1 MSAMLTA
8 GHGPGSRAAMS
19 MSPDSA
25 RHHASA
31 LGVAAVSQSASGSRA
46 ARSSA
51 TSRECMRG
59 GPGGLWA
66 ASCSSSS
73 TKVAGGGSG
82 ASRAERVPAARR
94 ADPSRNA
101 RQAAARSSSGTPESS
116 LTTRSIFASRCAH
129 FATVSTSAAITS
141 AVPFVTSSRSSSRF
155 SRPAPIR
162 SSGLGEA
169 SGLAPRAVAGTMPAS
184 ALPGG
189 GRSAA
194 HVDPTDERLC
204 AAIQPTSSSCAVDS
218 TGSGSTRRASGLSC
232 GSVPSR
238 RATTMPT
245 RAAPRSGAR
254 VRCPGASVQ
263 PSGTR

>member
-1 MSAMLTA
+1 MSRLTTRNTRRRAARVSRIARDSGGVSGSRLRMPRVSAMLTA

-82 ASRAERVPAARR
+82 ASSAERVPAARR

-116 LTTRSIFASRCAH
+116 LTTRSIFASR
-129 FATVSTSAAITS
+129 
-141 AVPFVTSSRSSSRF
+141 
-155 SRPAPIR
+155 
-162 SSGLGEA
+162 
-169 SGLAPRAVAGTMPAS
+169 
-184 ALPGG
+184 
-189 GRSAA
+189 
-194 HVDPTDERLC
+194 
-204 AAIQPTSSSCAVDS
+204 
-218 TGSGSTRRASGLSC
+218 
-232 GSVPSR
+232 
-238 RATTMPT
+238 
-245 RAAPRSGAR
+245 
-254 VRCPGASVQ
+254 
-263 PSGTR
+263 